1 MASFNQ
7 NPLGQASIEVGIGTT
22 SPIGIGTINP
32 DAITDTFQTFSVDI
46 AGTTIVSIP
55 SSAGGDTRPTVGL
68 VYPR

>member
-32 DAITDTFQTFSVDI
+32 DVMVDNILNFSVDI

-55 SSAGGDTRPTVGL
+55 SSGGDTRPSVGL